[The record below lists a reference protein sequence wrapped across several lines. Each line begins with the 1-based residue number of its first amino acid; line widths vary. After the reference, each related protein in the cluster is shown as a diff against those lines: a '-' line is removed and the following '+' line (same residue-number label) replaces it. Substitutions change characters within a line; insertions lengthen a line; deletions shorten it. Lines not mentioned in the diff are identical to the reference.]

1 LYIYNHSCYSVTAP
15 VNPVIDD
22 VALTGPIGVTQT
34 AFIKCNGDDTAAI
47 TISIDIT
54 KDNLLLFSNKN
65 STDSSKLWYADF
77 RFICGRLFDYC
88 Y

>member
-47 TISIDIT
+47 TISIDNT
-54 KDNLLLFSNKN
+54 RTGQLLFVFNARTAPTVQNYGTQTSG
-65 STDSSKLWYADF
+65 L
-77 RFICGRLFDYC
+77 REII
-88 Y
+88 